1 MEQPVESLSR
11 LLVREVFAAIQGF
24 LAKLNRFNE
33 AGFFREIPA
42 DSLLRERIRVTASM
56 GGKFRKLVLLFR
68 REVYFHISQSRG
80 VIPAC
85 QRLAP
90 RRPRGAGACV
100 PKPSCGLFSDRE
112 RAIFSLSR
120 TIQETTMR
128 GELAVEKGTG
138 SDAVSTLSNYLTI
151 RGCKTVIGRLKR
163 SGMFWTVRGGNA
175 IIALRCCQLSGKF
188 EDYWEA
194 RRA

>member
-11 LLVREVFAAIQGF
+11 LLVGEVFAAIQGF

-85 QRLAP
+85 QRVAARGCGRAWPAWRGSMRAQTLSWLLLRSRKTDLPVVADEP
-90 RRPRGAGACV
+90 RDYYA
-100 PKPSCGLFSDRE
+100 
-112 RAIFSLSR
+112 
-120 TIQETTMR
+120 
-128 GELAVEKGTG
+128 GELAAEKG
-138 SDAVSTLSNYLTI
+138 NWK
-151 RGCKTVIGRLKR
+151 RRRLNT
-163 SGMFWTVRGGNA
+163 FQLFDHT
-175 IIALRCCQLSGKF
+175 ALRSHFGLDRDFGGGELRKM
-188 EDYWEA
+188 E
-194 RRA
+194 R

>member
-11 LLVREVFAAIQGF
+11 LLVREVFAAIQGL

-85 QRLAP
+85 QRA
-90 RRPRGAGACV
+90 AGV
-100 PKPSCGLFSDRE
+100 
-112 RAIFSLSR
+112 
-120 TIQETTMR
+120 
-128 GELAVEKGTG
+128 
-138 SDAVSTLSNYLTI
+138 
-151 RGCKTVIGRLKR
+151 
-163 SGMFWTVRGGNA
+163 
-175 IIALRCCQLSGKF
+175 LRIEGKMLRVTK
-188 EDYWEA
+188 W
-194 RRA
+194 

>member
-11 LLVREVFAAIQGF
+11 LLVREIFSALQGL

-42 DSLLRERIRVTASM
+42 DSLLRERICVTASM

-85 QRLAP
+85 QRALASQVSGDKKRIS
-90 RRPRGAGACV
+90 RRFENPV
-100 PKPSCGLFSDRE
+100 F
-112 RAIFSLSR
+112 
-120 TIQETTMR
+120 
-128 GELAVEKGTG
+128 GELV
-138 SDAVSTLSNYLTI
+138 
-151 RGCKTVIGRLKR
+151 
-163 SGMFWTVRGGNA
+163 
-175 IIALRCCQLSGKF
+175 LR
-188 EDYWEA
+188 
-194 RRA
+194 R

>member
-11 LLVREVFAAIQGF
+11 LLVREVFAAIQGL

-85 QRLAP
+85 QLVAARG
-90 RRPRGAGACV
+90 PRGAGACV
-100 PKPSCGLFSDRE
+100 PKPSCGFSSDRE
-112 RAIFSLSR
+112 RPIFPLSR
-120 TIQETTMR
+120 TNQETTMPVNWQR
-128 GELAVEKGTG
+128 KKGTG
-138 SDAVSTLSNYLTI
+138 SDAVSILSNYLTI
-151 RGCKTVIGRLKR
+151 P
-163 SGMFWTVRGGNA
+163 
-175 IIALRCCQLSGKF
+175 LSGATSASTEILGVGSFGKWNGETVF
-188 EDYWEA
+188 
-194 RRA
+194 RS

>member
-11 LLVREVFAAIQGF
+11 LLVREVFAAIQGL

-42 DSLLRERIRVTASM
+42 DSLLRERICVTASM

-85 QRLAP
+85 QRALAS
-90 RRPRGAGACV
+90 RWQVRFRGIKSGFQDVLKTLC
-100 PKPSCGLFSDRE
+100 
-112 RAIFSLSR
+112 
-120 TIQETTMR
+120 
-128 GELAVEKGTG
+128 LA
-138 SDAVSTLSNYLTI
+138 NWY
-151 RGCKTVIGRLKR
+151 
-163 SGMFWTVRGGNA
+163 
-175 IIALRCCQLSGKF
+175 
-188 EDYWEA
+188 
-194 RRA
+194 

>member
-1 MEQPVESLSR
+1 MEQPVESLSH
-11 LLVREVFAAIQGF
+11 LLVREVFAAIQGL

-42 DSLLRERIRVTASM
+42 DSLLRERICVTASM

-85 QRLAP
+85 QRAAP

-100 PKPSCGLFSDRE
+100 PQPSCGLFSDRE

-151 RGCKTVIGRLKR
+151 RV
-163 SGMFWTVRGGNA
+163 
-175 IIALRCCQLSGKF
+175 QLPP
-188 EDYWEA
+188 WP
-194 RRA
+194 